1 METET
6 DKMTTVPNDIN
17 VPVQY
22 ELSFFIGHGLCQ
34 CEHSLNHVHRLFSN
48 QKTILSAP
56 DEELHLCNRHLDT
69 TLRDDNIRSRIFT
82 DFSSSVFYT
91 GKLYVQLLE
100 MLTFYA
106 GFEINEQTGE
116 ALTDHE
122 MTDIHYNRITSL
134 QKAAFKHFPELHNFA
149 LANVASI
156 GMFNFCI

>member
-1 METET
+1 MR
-6 DKMTTVPNDIN
+6 NCI
-17 VPVQY
+17 
-22 ELSFFIGHGLCQ
+22 F
-34 CEHSLNHVHRLFSN
+34 VH
-48 QKTILSAP
+48 
-56 DEELHLCNRHLDT
+56 NRHICRKLLDYS
-69 TLRDDNIRSRIFT
+69 IRSGIFT
-82 DFSSSVFYT
+82 DFSYSTLYA

-156 GMFNFCI
+156 GMLNPVSKLLLESVCTFVDPDISVKLRLHFRDQHKQI